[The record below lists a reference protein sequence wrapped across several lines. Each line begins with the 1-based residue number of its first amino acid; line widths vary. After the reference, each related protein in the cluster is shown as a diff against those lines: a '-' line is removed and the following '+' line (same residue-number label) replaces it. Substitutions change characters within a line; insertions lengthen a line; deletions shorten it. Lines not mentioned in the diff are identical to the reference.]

1 MNHSMS
7 SSSTELIPEP
17 TFPIPFKEVWRRPLP
32 LQERKGT
39 RLINR
44 TVVSLAH
51 RYLVSVEGMMA
62 SIHPDNDPFIL
73 IMNHNQRYESVI
85 VPNVLIYY
93 RGGKLLHFMADWNFM
108 LMPGVAT
115 LYRRSGVI
123 LVDRKDAKPKFL
135 NVLKPLY
142 KQDKTAFERAADRLR
157 EGGSVG
163 IFPEGTVNRDPER
176 LMRGLPGAAK
186 LALETGVKVVPV
198 GIRFPHNIGNQPIKD
213 GAKMSLHVGASI
225 EAPTV
230 ADPTDLKRDDIRAF
244 HAQIMTSLA
253 QLSGKSW
260 HPEAQK
266 RRRYVL

>member
-1 MNHSMS
+1 MS
-7 SSSTELIPEP
+7 SSSTLLPDP
-17 TFPIPFKEVWRRPLP
+17 TFPIPFKDVWRRELP
-32 LQERKGT
+32 LQERRGT

-44 TVVSLAH
+44 TVVSLARRH
-51 RYLVSVEGMMA
+51 LVGVEGMLE

-73 IMNHNQRYESVI
+73 VLNHNQRLESVL
-85 VPNVLIYY
+85 VPNILIFY

-135 NVLKPLY
+135 NVFKPLF
-142 KQDKTAFERAADRLR
+142 KQETTAFQRAAVRLR

-163 IFPEGTVNRDPER
+163 IFPEGTINRDPQR

-198 GIRFPHNIGNQPIKD
+198 GIRFPLLKAAETIRD
-213 GAKMSLHVGASI
+213 GAKMSLHIGASI
-225 EAPTV
+225 PAPPV
-230 ADPTDLKRDDIRAF
+230 ADPSKPNRDEIRAF
-244 HAQIMTSLA
+244 HAEIMSSLA
-253 QLSGKSW
+253 TLSGKSW

-266 RRRYVL
+266 RRKYVL